1 VADSAKINQL
11 PNDSDNTMNGSHIF
25 KDFDNAIR
33 TLKDEVLLMASL
45 TRQNLQRAMS
55 ALLNR
60 DIELARA
67 VIGDDSEV
75 DDLERKV
82 DQTGMDILVRHHPV
96 ASDLRLVISSMKMA
110 INLER
115 ISDHAVNIAKR
126 AKKICKGPEIEDV
139 ALTEPLYILADS
151 LLRDA
156 MTSFTDGNVTLAEG
170 LKMRDKELD
179 RMHKTLI
186 ASLSSRLEEANGKSE
201 SLLHLIFVIR
211 SLERVGDLSVNIG
224 EDAVYL
230 GDARDIR
237 HGHRNETKEPPA
249 TS

>member
-1 VADSAKINQL
+1 
-11 PNDSDNTMNGSHIF
+11 MNGSHIF

-75 DDLERKV
+75 DELERKV

-126 AKKICKGPEIEDV
+126 AKKICKGPELEDV
-139 ALTEPLYILADS
+139 ALTEPLYTLADS